1 MGSFL
6 NRLSAVPNGFSGQR
20 RLINPT
26 RGHNKCPPELF
37 GSITLLSEEHT
48 EILYESSEISDQQL
62 FNLGVNHDYQLSE
75 GGVNHGMINTRL
87 TLKHDRW

>member
-26 RGHNKCPPELF
+26 QGHNKSPEFF
-37 GSITLLSEEHT
+37 GSITLLSEEMDT

-75 GGVNHGMINTRL
+75 GGVNPW
-87 TLKHDRW
+87 HD